1 MKTLITVLALFT
13 IVAVY
18 TDARAFADIKI
29 EMLNKDDK
37 GNKMIYS
44 EELVDIQV
52 GDTITWVPTSKG
64 HNVEFKTVPEGV
76 GKIKKSKVNKEYA
89 YTFEVPGVYVYWC
102 TPHKS
107 MGMIGVVIV
116 GDDISNIENAYKTK
130 VVGKSKKKLKALL
143 DSYGQ

>member
-1 MKTLITVLALFT
+1 MKILLTAIIFSMFT
-13 IVAVY
+13 ISAQ
-18 TDARAFADIKI
+18 AFADIQI

-52 GDTITWVPTSKG
+52 GDTITWLPTSKG

-76 GKIKKSKVNKEYA
+76 DKIKKSKMNKEYS

-102 TPHKS
+102 TPHKA

-116 GDDISNIENAYKTK
+116 GDDISNIEDAYKTK
-130 VVGKSKKKLKALL
+130 MVGKSKKKLKVLL

>member
-1 MKTLITVLALFT
+1 MKLLLTAIIFSMFT
-13 IVAVY
+13 ISAQ
-18 TDARAFADIKI
+18 AFADIKI

-52 GDTITWVPTSKG
+52 GDTITWLPTSKG

-76 GKIKKSKVNKEYA
+76 DKIKKSKMNKEYS

-116 GDDISNIENAYKTK
+116 GDDISNIEDAYKTK
-130 VVGKSKKKLKALL
+130 MVGKSKKKLKVLL

>member
-1 MKTLITVLALFT
+1 MKILLTAIIFSMFT
-13 IVAVY
+13 ISAQ
-18 TDARAFADIKI
+18 AFADMQI

-52 GDTITWVPTSKG
+52 GDTITWLPTSKG

-76 GKIKKSKVNKEYA
+76 DKIKKSKMNKEYS

-116 GDDISNIENAYKTK
+116 GDDISNIEDAYKTK
-130 VVGKSKKKLKALL
+130 MVRKSKKKLKVLL

>member
-1 MKTLITVLALFT
+1 MKILLTAIIFSMFT
-13 IVAVY
+13 ISAQ
-18 TDARAFADIKI
+18 AFADMQI

-52 GDTITWVPTSKG
+52 GDTITWLPTSKG

-76 GKIKKSKVNKEYA
+76 DKIKKSKMNKEYS

-116 GDDISNIENAYKTK
+116 GDDISNIEDAYKTK
-130 VVGKSKKKLKALL
+130 MVGKSKKKPKVLL

>member
-1 MKTLITVLALFT
+1 MKILLTAIIFSMFT
-13 IVAVY
+13 ISAQ
-18 TDARAFADIKI
+18 AFADMQI

-52 GDTITWVPTSKG
+52 GDTITWLPTSKG

-76 GKIKKSKVNKEYA
+76 DKIKKSKMNKEYS

-116 GDDISNIENAYKTK
+116 GDDISNIEDAYKTK
-130 VVGKSKKKLKALL
+130 MVGKSKKKLKVLL